1 MLNGNKKNITIIA
14 VAVLNLLLTI
24 GAITVLDKML
34 PLKFYAQNPFKMVSK
49 GALLILPVVIL
60 VLSALQVFYRI
71 KTIKKPVNTFRR
83 VEDAVFVCIIGL
95 LMIINWV
102 FVCVGKD
109 NTGTPVVTFNIPV
122 VSVIMAVIAT
132 VLAMYAS
139 SLPINKFG
147 SKIGLSTPETISN
160 EKLWRIGNKFA
171 ALCAFISALA
181 FVFLAAY
188 FKLVM
193 FKWHYLIT
201 GIVIA
206 CILIGYAP
214 RLYIKK
220 VASKNVEA

>member
-34 PLKFYAQNPFKMVSK
+34 PLKFYAQNPFKMVGK
-49 GALLILPVVIL
+49 GVLLILPVVIL

-109 NTGTPVVTFNIPV
+109 NTGTKEQFDNGLELCGEEIGFRYQTNEELT
-122 VSVIMAVIAT
+122 MAMMEVER
-132 VLAMYAS
+132 LDED
-139 SLPINKFG
+139 KRK
-147 SKIGLSTPETISN
+147 KIE
-160 EKLWRIGNKFA
+160 
-171 ALCAFISALA
+171 CSAL
-181 FVFLAAY
+181 
-188 FKLVM
+188 KTVM
-193 FKWHYLIT
+193 HFYTEQASVNNVYDFYQH
-201 GIVIA
+201 
-206 CILIGYAP
+206 ILN
-214 RLYIKK
+214 K
-220 VASKNVEA
+220 

>member
-34 PLKFYAQNPFKMVSK
+34 PLKFYAQNPFKMVGK

-139 SLPINKFG
+139 WSFYSRNNK
-147 SKIGLSTPETISN
+147 
-160 EKLWRIGNKFA
+160 
-171 ALCAFISALA
+171 
-181 FVFLAAY
+181 
-188 FKLVM
+188 
-193 FKWHYLIT
+193 
-201 GIVIA
+201 
-206 CILIGYAP
+206 
-214 RLYIKK
+214 
-220 VASKNVEA
+220 